1 MGELEE
7 KLENIL
13 GNPQA
18 MAQIMSLA
26 QSLNLGGQ
34 GGNGQQGSEA
44 SQPQDQGQPQ
54 DQAPPPQ
61 GGDSPPPPPAAPA
74 SAGPG
79 GGLGGLLGGL
89 NALDPAMLSAAAGLI
104 GQFADGGDDKRTAL
118 LNALRPFVKEQR
130 YAKLDKAIQIAKLSR
145 LIRSGLDL
153 FRARKED
160 GHV

>member
-7 KLENIL
+7 KLESIL

-26 QSLNLGGQ
+26 QSLSPGGA
-34 GGNGQQGSEA
+34 GQA
-44 SQPQDQGQPQ
+44 DAPDQNPAE
-54 DQAPPPQ
+54 APPPQ
-61 GGDSPPPPPAAPA
+61 AGEDAPQPAAAPA
-74 SAGPG
+74 SAGSG

-145 LIRSGLDL
+145 LIRSGLEL
-153 FRARKED
+153 FRQRKED